1 MDDKKSEQKNKVG
14 SEMDLTASDLKG
26 KQSVRATF
34 TLSSQVI
41 ELLSIVAA
49 QLGIKQKSL
58 FDQLVED
65 SEVLDLVAQDAQQ
78 YSTKKKDRRKKT
90 FVISRNSLLSLD
102 FVARDRQ
109 MPRDILVEF
118 SIQRLLP
125 VISAELEKHHKRILL
140 LQDMESYLKKGK
152 NILQKAGNLL
162 GEGDK
167 VYELIE
173 KLVNLCEEDVSD
185 IKEIVE
191 KGKCMENYYNQG

>member
-14 SEMDLTASDLKG
+14 SEMDLMASDLKG